1 MRKCKEN
8 KLYKTK
14 REGGTMKAGDYVIH
28 VSIEC
33 SLIIYLKVFIEQ
45 AKNIKVEDG
54 ATVSPLF
61 EVAVLN
67 EKKYT

>member
-1 MRKCKEN
+1 MFIN
-8 KLYKTK
+8 NIL
-14 REGGTMKAGDYVIH
+14 
-28 VSIEC
+28 
-33 SLIIYLKVFIEQ
+33 LKVFIEQ

-67 EKKYT
+67 EKKYTSAKDKLTGTSVPSWNEHLFFEPKNVVSI